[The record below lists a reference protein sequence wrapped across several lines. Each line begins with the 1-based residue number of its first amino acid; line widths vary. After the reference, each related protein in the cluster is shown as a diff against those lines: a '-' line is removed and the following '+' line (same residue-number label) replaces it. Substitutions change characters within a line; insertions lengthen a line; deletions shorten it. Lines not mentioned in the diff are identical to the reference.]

1 MDFDPAN
8 QIQYARKPRRWFN
21 IIAIVL
27 LTFSAL
33 IIALSLL
40 VMTET
45 QSEILQEE
53 RRQTCWM
60 EIANLDLKESEKEI
74 HSTYCWQIGLEED
87 EIKEMV
93 LDEEET
99 INSVHTVTDKDTGRI
114 SRLMIS
120 TSREQILL
128 SHGSKGE
135 WDDEKWPQNQAV
147 GFGQESSLSL
157 AYCSGLDEVGS
168 GGGRIL
174 NFHWSQTHND

>member
-8 QIQYARKPRRWFN
+8 QNQHARKPRRWFN

-60 EIANLDLKESEKEI
+60 EIANLDLKDSEKEI

-87 EIKEMV
+87 EIKEMI
-93 LDEEET
+93 E
-99 INSVHTVTDKDTGRI
+99 NSTQRT
-114 SRLMIS
+114 
-120 TSREQILL
+120 
-128 SHGSKGE
+128 
-135 WDDEKWPQNQAV
+135 
-147 GFGQESSLSL
+147 
-157 AYCSGLDEVGS
+157 
-168 GGGRIL
+168 
-174 NFHWSQTHND
+174 